1 MRTFIS
7 LKEKYNDIMQHVI
20 AEKRN
25 YVHEKLIN
33 LFETMIQQQVDEFKI
48 QLENDDDGNKRA
60 FEDPLLAVR
69 EIICKYYNI
78 PVSGVLAR
86 NRVAEINNV
95 RQLCMW
101 SSKYLTEYFS
111 LNHIGSYYNR
121 DHATVLNAIRKL
133 ENLYAVD
140 VAFRTELERL
150 LLHLQN
156 EGIDVKEHFKM
167 LSKIK
172 VLK

>member
-1 MRTFIS
+1 MRTFIP
-7 LKEKYNDIMQHVI
+7 LKDKYNDIMQHVI

-25 YVHEKLIN
+25 YVHQKLID

-48 QLENDDDGNKRA
+48 QLENDEDGNKRP

-69 EIICKYYNI
+69 EIICRYFKI
-78 PVSGVLAR
+78 PVSDVLAR

-101 SSKYLTEYFS
+101 SSKYLNEYFS
-111 LNHIGSYYNR
+111 LNTIGSYYNR

-140 VAFRTELERL
+140 VAFRKELETL
-150 LLHLQN
+150 LLHLQDQ
-156 EGIDVKEHFKM
+156 GIDVEEHFKM